1 MDLLNLHTKIIST
14 YAISDFDDF
23 IFFILFFFICQ
34 STCEC
39 LIFTKLKA
47 FPRQFRLFFEVTLLA
62 FTSRDFERKLMYFF
76 WSKMKPELT
85 LTIHKGK
92 LSFEFPGEVGD
103 WKNWYTVS
111 QSERH
116 DALIKKEM
124 QDVDFDLKLIYEI

>member
-1 MDLLNLHTKIIST
+1 
-14 YAISDFDDF
+14 
-23 IFFILFFFICQ
+23 
-34 STCEC
+34 
-39 LIFTKLKA
+39 
-47 FPRQFRLFFEVTLLA
+47 
-62 FTSRDFERKLMYFF
+62 
-76 WSKMKPELT
+76 MKPELT